1 MNPLV
6 KSQLEKIRGVVIPDY
21 DDSTLQIHIPIKS
34 EVATI
39 TLEQDKCY
47 VVSVEDYILNP
58 PDGFKLHTN
67 WNNNKIP
74 KHKFM
79 KIDVCKI
86 MGKMVKV
93 NSIGYDIV
101 NKTNINDMWEGWL
114 PESSITIIERL

>member
-58 PDGFKLHTN
+58 PDGFTLHTN